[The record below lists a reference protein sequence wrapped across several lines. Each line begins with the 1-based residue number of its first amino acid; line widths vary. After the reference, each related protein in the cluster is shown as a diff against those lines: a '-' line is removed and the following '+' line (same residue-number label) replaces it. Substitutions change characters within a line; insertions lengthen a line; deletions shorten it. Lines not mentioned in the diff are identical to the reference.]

1 MHKLL
6 VQGTIVLSPK
16 EKGYLRHPPENEVLK
31 TGSQLVALFWEVREM
46 LGSRVNVEEVGD

>member
-16 EKGYLRHPPENEVLK
+16 EKGYLRHPPENEILK
-31 TGSQLVALFWEVREM
+31 TGSQLVTLFWEVREM